1 MPKVIGQ
8 SNYVP
13 ITLMEYGQIAVIVN
27 EYGNYR
33 NKIVIK
39 NGLGYHI
46 LGEATFW
53 QPEIVSDTI
62 MVNILLPGTT
72 KEVVSLI

>member
-1 MPKVIGQ
+1 MPKVISQ
-8 SNYVP
+8 CIYVP
-13 ITLMEYGQIAVIVN
+13 IKSMEYGQRAVIVN

-33 NKIVIK
+33 NKRVIR

-53 QPEIVSDTI
+53 QPDTVSNTI

-72 KEVVSLI
+72 IEL